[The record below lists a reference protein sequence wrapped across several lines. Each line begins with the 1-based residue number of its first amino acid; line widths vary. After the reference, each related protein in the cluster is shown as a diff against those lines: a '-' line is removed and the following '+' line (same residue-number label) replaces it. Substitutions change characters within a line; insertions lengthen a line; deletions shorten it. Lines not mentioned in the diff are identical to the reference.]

1 MPYLVSSRPLSYDS
15 LWKYVEKEG
24 FGVETFDRDHQNHE
38 KEVDSEIA
46 CAMIQTSLL
55 NEPEPGTIV
64 LISGDKDMCPGKK
77 RLKWRMEYRDLV
89 VITNILLMDM
99 DQDELYRMKF
109 FDITNGNV
117 FDNNDVLD
125 WFARINLFCWMS
137 RRGNNLRLYFKNDN
151 DLSNA
156 KEWIRTHQ
164 NNVRFRR

>member
-1 MPYLVSSRPLSYDS
+1 MTYCDQIYTQRVKGSIFLDFTAVDFERWRVPGSPAKEIKKLINEIKGVRNMPYLVSSRPLSYDS

-89 VITNILLMDM
+89 LVQGYTIL
-99 DQDELYRMKF
+99 EF
-109 FDITNGNV
+109 
-117 FDNNDVLD
+117 
-125 WFARINLFCWMS
+125 
-137 RRGNNLRLYFKNDN
+137 
-151 DLSNA
+151 
-156 KEWIRTHQ
+156 
-164 NNVRFRR
+164 